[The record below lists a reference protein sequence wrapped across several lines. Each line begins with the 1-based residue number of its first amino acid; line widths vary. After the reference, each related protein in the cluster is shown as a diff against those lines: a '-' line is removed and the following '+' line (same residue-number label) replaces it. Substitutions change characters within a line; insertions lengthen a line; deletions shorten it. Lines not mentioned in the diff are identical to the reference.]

1 LDILNRVTIL
11 QKLFFRFYT
20 ERIEKFNN
28 NLTLDMTEENNSIKA
43 LNLEPATG
51 NPGDAAEQF
60 VKKNVLFGKLEQL
73 VAWGQSNSL
82 WPFNFGL
89 SCCYVEMATA
99 FTSRHDLARFGAEV
113 IRATPRQAD
122 VMVISGTVFRKMAP
136 VVQRLYEQLLEPK
149 WIISMGSCANSGGL
163 YDIYSVVQGVD
174 KFLPVD
180 VYVPGCPPRPEALL
194 QGLLLLQDSIKAEQR
209 PLSWVVGEQG
219 VQQAPKPSQR
229 DLKTPERMQVKTMRS
244 PDEV

>member
-1 LDILNRVTIL
+1 MSVSNDNSNKIAVTQLD
-11 QKLFFRFYT
+11 QP
-20 ERIEKFNN
+20 
-28 NLTLDMTEENNSIKA
+28 
-43 LNLEPATG
+43 NLEPASG
-51 NPGDAAEQF
+51 APGGVDQL
-60 VKKNVLFGKLEQL
+60 VKQNVMLAKLQDL

-122 VMVISGTVFRKMAP
+122 VMVIAGTVFRKMAP

-194 QGLLLLQDSIKAEQR
+194 QGLLLLQESIKAERR
-209 PLSWVVGEQG
+209 PLSWVVGDQG
-219 VQQAPKPSQR
+219 VYKQELPSQR
-229 DLKTPERMQVKTMRS
+229 DLRTPERVKATVFRS
-244 PDEV
+244 PEEV

>member
-1 LDILNRVTIL
+1 MRWSLSQADSVPGAGPQQQFDEESIRRSVLMARLD
-11 QKLFFRFYT
+11 
-20 ERIEKFNN
+20 
-28 NLTLDMTEENNSIKA
+28 DMINWGRKNS
-43 LNLEPATG
+43 
-51 NPGDAAEQF
+51 
-60 VKKNVLFGKLEQL
+60 V
-73 VAWGQSNSL
+73 

-99 FTSRHDLARFGAEV
+99 FTSRHDIARFGSEL

-122 VMVISGTVFRKMAP
+122 LIVISGTVFRKMAP

-149 WIISMGSCANSGGL
+149 WVISMGSCANSGGM

-194 QGLLLLQDSIKAEQR
+194 QGLTLLQDAIAQEKR
-209 PLSWVVGEQG
+209 PLSWVVGPQG
-219 VQQAPKPSQR
+219 VERAPKPSQR
-229 DLKTPERMQVKTMRS
+229 DLLMEERQTVKILRS
-244 PDEV
+244 PDEL